1 MTSYALVP
9 MKHYSEKSRRLLRS
23 VRTMPAYMEA
33 RLRED
38 YNNEHYKFRQW
49 KITSHVP
56 ASKGIDPTSKQTVD
70 RKSATSQA
78 IIRLK
83 AFYDRIAEASETAFN
98 KQSELW
104 TIEPTNVAL
113 TYAVLRTCG
122 FAA

>member
-23 VRTMPAYMEA
+23 VRTMPAYLEA
-33 RLRED
+33 RFRED
-38 YNNEHYKFRQW
+38 HN
-49 KITSHVP
+49 P
-56 ASKGIDPTSKQTVD
+56 ASKGIDPTSEQTVD

-83 AFYDRIAEASETAFN
+83 AFYDRIAEASETASN

-104 TIEPTNVAL
+104 TIEPTNFAL